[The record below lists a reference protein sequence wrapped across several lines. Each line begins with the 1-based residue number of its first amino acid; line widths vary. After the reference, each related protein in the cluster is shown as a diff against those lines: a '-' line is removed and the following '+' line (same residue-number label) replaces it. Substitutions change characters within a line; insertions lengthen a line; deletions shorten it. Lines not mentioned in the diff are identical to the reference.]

1 MCLFWFHF
9 ILQAKVLYEGEPVQY
24 AAQPYVQP
32 QPVYTVAPSYPSPKT
47 AIVYPEPAPA
57 PVHTPAPTP
66 VHAPVHTPVVL
77 TTTPQPIYEPAP
89 AIITPVTVAQPV
101 YSPVDYAP
109 APVSYPHNP
118 VYNLVVP
125 DAEHHKIRH
134 LQEPKHV
141 SPLAPPPKKEHLEH
155 HHDPYLK
162 TEAELKYKDF
172 SGPFFYANTKK
183 ITNKEQKKLKTHDHN
198 RLYY

>member
-1 MCLFWFHF
+1 MVP
-9 ILQAKVLYEGEPVQY
+9 AK
-24 AAQPYVQP
+24 
-32 QPVYTVAPSYPSPKT
+32 PVYT
-47 AIVYPEPAPA
+47 PA
-57 PVHTPAPTP
+57 PVVKPVYTTAKPVYTPAPT
-66 VHAPVHTPVVL
+66 VV
-77 TTTPQPIYEPAP
+77 YEPAP
-89 AIITPVTVAQPV
+89 AVNQPV

-125 DAEHHKIRH
+125 DSEHHKIKH
-134 LQEPKHV
+134 LQEPDHV
-141 SPLAPPPKKEHLEH
+141 SPLAPPPKKEHGKKHE
-155 HHDPYLK
+155 HDPYLK

-183 ITNKEQKKLKTHDHN
+183 ITNKDKKLKTHDHN